1 VLLLLQFAFKTTA
14 AAAAAVVVT
23 IASGSSTICGGFS
36 GKSGKT
42 KIKI

>member
-1 VLLLLQFAFKTTA
+1 VLLLLQFAFKTT
-14 AAAAAVVVT
+14 AAAAVVVT